1 LQRIYASIYFC
12 PYGYYRL
19 YYVKTQ
25 ARCQGEICLLLLNQ
39 AIGETL
45 KGSQMHSYKIK
56 MKAGNYFH
64 VEADQRSIDVLFAL
78 LSADG
83 KVILEYN
90 WI

>member
-1 LQRIYASIYFC
+1 
-12 PYGYYRL
+12 
-19 YYVKTQ
+19 
-25 ARCQGEICLLLLNQ
+25 
-39 AIGETL
+39 L